1 MGGDG
6 FHPGPNGQL
15 FMAEAF
21 LTALGLD
28 GAIGTVTIDW
38 KSGAEPPTAGH
49 AIVSKN
55 HTADMSTVELASTRW
70 PFCFE
75 GDPRA
80 SGGT

>member
-15 FMAEAF
+15 LMAEAF

-49 AIVSKN
+49 TIVSKS
-55 HTADMSTVELASTRW
+55 HTAA
-70 PFCFE
+70 
-75 GDPRA
+75 
-80 SGGT
+80 